1 MKLQTLRERRARI
14 AAGQTSHEAE
24 LAQALEAAATPA
36 LAGTFTRLYPQA
48 ALQAARHADA
58 MAAAVCNTGALPVP
72 EGTVGTAG
80 AAVTGAS
87 ATAGKI
93 AVCC

>member
-14 AAGQTSHEAE
+14 AAGETLHEAV

-36 LAGTFTRLYPQA
+36 LTGTFTRLYPQA

-58 MAAAVCNTGALPVP
+58 MAAAGARPQAA
-72 EGTVGTAG
+72 GTR
-80 AAVTGAS
+80 
-87 ATAGKI
+87 ATASR
-93 AVCC
+93 ARFRRA